1 MHVNA
6 FLEPFLRNASWK
18 SSNTD
23 LFGTGRGEPWVSEGR
38 GSVVVGVVM
47 EEGIE

>member
-6 FLEPFLRNASWK
+6 LLGAFLRNDSWK

-23 LFGTGRGEPWVSEGR
+23 LFGTGRGEPWVSERR
-38 GSVVVGVVM
+38 GSAGVGVIV
-47 EEGIE
+47 EEGFE